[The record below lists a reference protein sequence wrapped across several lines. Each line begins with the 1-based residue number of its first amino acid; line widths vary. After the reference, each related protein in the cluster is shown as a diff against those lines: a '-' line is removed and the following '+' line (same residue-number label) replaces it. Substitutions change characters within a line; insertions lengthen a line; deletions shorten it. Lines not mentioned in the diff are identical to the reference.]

1 MNDTIRFALRTLYGK
16 LSQDG
21 WYMEGIEMDETYFIL
36 TNNKIKKVKI
46 EGNSNSSQVTI
57 KLFNLELS
65 QTGVKFYLN
74 TLGCIT
80 VDIYYQGNL
89 LDLRNFSLAYE
100 CSDAINYFCKSV
112 RKLINDVPELGY

>member
-21 WYMEGIEMDETYFIL
+21 WYMKGLEMDETYFIL

-89 LDLRNFSLAYE
+89 LDSRNFSLVYE
-100 CSDAINYFCKSV
+100 YSDAINYFCKSV